1 MDIVNKMNA
10 GGSFKD
16 VGVDWTLQL
25 LSQLGAGDFYVML
38 LCNFTD
44 SVYWVFNISQK
55 ANETKNQRF
64 IQVRPFSFLQMDLV

>member
-1 MDIVNKMNA
+1 MNA

-25 LSQLGAGDFYVML
+25 LSQLGAGGFYVML

-55 ANETKNQRF
+55 LMKLK
-64 IQVRPFSFLQMDLV
+64 IKDLSKSVLFPSYRWT